1 MKLLITTLSTL
12 ALAAPLSFAQ
22 DKPAEQPEKGGA
34 PGEHKRPSP
43 EEIFKKM
50 DSNSDGC
57 LSLEEFKAS
66 RVGKKDPAK
75 AEEIFKKSDAN
86 SDGKLTTEEFKAAH
100 QHREGRKGGQHKGG
114 EAPAPK

>member
-50 DSNSDGC
+50 DSNSDG
-57 LSLEEFKAS
+57 
-66 RVGKKDPAK
+66 
-75 AEEIFKKSDAN
+75 
-86 SDGKLTTEEFKAAH
+86 KLTTEEFKAAH